1 MALLAIRPEIARE
14 HIILAASRQFS
25 EGDVQ
30 HWWHPPSGAG
40 LRSRI
45 SDDLLWL
52 PYVVAEYVRVTGDR
66 DILRQEVSFLDAPP
80 LKDDEI
86 EVFAAPKVALERATL
101 FEHCRRAVTRSLN
114 FGSHGLP
121 LMGTGDWND
130 GMNLVGALG
139 KGESVWLGWFLAD
152 ALDGMAEM
160 ADLVGRSGLSQTYRK
175 EREALLDRVERS
187 AWDGKWYRRAFFDH
201 GTPLGSSKN
210 EEAQIDSLPQ
220 SWAWLGG
227 GAGKNGA
234 GNDRAAQALESVWN
248 HLVRED
254 EGLVLLLAP
263 PFRESEPS
271 PGYIEAY
278 PPGVRENGG
287 QYTHAAVWFAM
298 ALARR
303 GAGGRA
309 VSILRMLN
317 PIERARDSDSVWRYG
332 IEPYVAAADVYRL
345 PGRIGHGGWSW
356 YTGAASWMY
365 QAWVGEILGLKVRG
379 DHLEIDP
386 VIPASWDGFSLRY
399 RHGEAVYD
407 IRVEN
412 PDGCQ
417 RGVAWTEIDG
427 KRIPD
432 GTIPLERGMVKHRVL
447 VQMGKP

>member
-1 MALLAIRPEIARE
+1 MFTLKR
-14 HIILAASRQFS
+14 
-25 EGDVQ
+25 
-30 HWWHPPSGAG
+30 
-40 LRSRI
+40 
-45 SDDLLWL
+45 
-52 PYVVAEYVRVTGDR
+52 
-66 DILRQEVSFLDAPP
+66 ILREDVPFLDTPR
-80 LKDDEI
+80 LKDDEN
-86 EVFAAPKVALERATL
+86 EVFSTPKVALERATL
-101 FEHCRRAVTRSLN
+101 FEHCRRAVTRSLT
-114 FGSHGLP
+114 FGLHGLP

-130 GMNLVGALG
+130 GMNLVGAAG
-139 KGESVWLGWFLAD
+139 KGESVWLAWFLAD
-152 ALDGMAEM
+152 VLDGMSDM
-160 ADLVGRSGLSQTYRK
+160 ADLVGQQGFGRTYRE
-175 EREALLDRVERS
+175 ERKALLQRVGRT
-187 AWDGKWYRRAFFDH
+187 AWDGKWYLRAIFDD
-201 GTPLGSSKN
+201 GTPLGSSIS

-227 GAGKNGA
+227 GAGKDGS
-234 GNDRAAQALESVWN
+234 GYDRAAEALESAWS

-317 PIERARDSDSVWRYG
+317 PIERTRDSDSVWRYG
-332 IEPYVAAADVYRL
+332 LEPYVAAADVYHL

-365 QAWVGEILGLKVRG
+365 QAWVGEVLGLKVRG
-379 DHLEIDP
+379 AHLEIDP
-386 VIPASWDGFSLRY
+386 VIPASWGGFSLRY
-399 RHGEAVYD
+399 RHGETVYE

-412 PDGCQ
+412 PDGCE
-417 RGVAWTEIDG
+417 RGVVWAEIDG
-427 KRIPD
+427 KRVPA
-432 GTIPLERGMVKHRVL
+432 GAIPLERGLVKHRVL
-447 VQMGKP
+447 VHMGKP